1 MSKYYV
7 IKGKDT
13 RPEEA
18 MFEGYVT
25 SLEEINGQKVVG
37 FSSSINYKN
46 VKKYKTKKR
55 CEMML
60 KKLEEE
66 TKHCKYEIKEIE
78 GD

>member
-7 IKGKDT
+7 IKGKYT

-46 VKKYKTKKR
+46 VKKYKTKKDV
-55 CEMML
+55 
-60 KKLEEE
+60 K
-66 TKHCKYEIKEIE
+66 
-78 GD
+78 